1 MTNST
6 TSQKAPYKVKVE
18 KGKTYF
24 WCSCGLSF
32 KQPFCD
38 GSHKKEG
45 RYKSLKYLANDKKI
59 NSSEI
64 EYLIN
69 CVNLY
74 FVKQISEKD
83 IIETFSGIRPLID
96 NQKNNISKITRDFYL
111 DLNTEN
117 NQAPL
122 LNIYGG
128 KLTTYRKLAEKVIA
142 SLNCYLPKIQNDW
155 THKNQ
160 LNRL

>member
-1 MTNST
+1 
-6 TSQKAPYKVKVE
+6 
-18 KGKTYF
+18 
-24 WCSCGLSF
+24 
-32 KQPFCD
+32 
-38 GSHKKEG
+38 
-45 RYKSLKYLANDKKI
+45 
-59 NSSEI
+59 
-64 EYLIN
+64 
-69 CVNLY
+69 
-74 FVKQISEKD
+74 
-83 IIETFSGIRPLID
+83 
-96 NQKNNISKITRDFYL
+96 QKNNISKITRDFYL

-142 SLNCYLPKIQNDW
+142 SLNCYLPKIENDW